1 MNGLNQ
7 MSLSFKSFGL
17 SDIGLTRPNNE
28 DEWVALPEI
37 GFFALAD
44 GMGGHQAGE
53 IAAKEALEN
62 LCLSARDIKSTDCV
76 ELIIDLKDAIEK
88 ANQWV
93 YQLGRE
99 TTSLNGMGTT
109 LCCLMWTR
117 ELIVYAHVGDSRIY
131 RLRDQKLEL
140 LTRDHSLFS
149 KWLSR
154 GKSDECETP
163 FPYKNV
169 ITRAIGTARRANP
182 EIAVSPPIKG
192 DLYFLCSDGLSDVL
206 SIEEMEIILNRSPD
220 HEIAARRL
228 IQKAKIKG
236 SSDNMTILIVQSEN
250 KDVIVDTHDDISKD
264 KNLFRQQRDDSPRS
278 ESIQSDVGRF
288 ERSPS

>member
-1 MNGLNQ
+1 

-117 ELIVYAHVGDSRIY
+117 ELIG
-131 RLRDQKLEL
+131 LRPCGRQPD
-140 LTRDHSLFS
+140 
-149 KWLSR
+149 
-154 GKSDECETP
+154 
-163 FPYKNV
+163 
-169 ITRAIGTARRANP
+169 
-182 EIAVSPPIKG
+182 
-192 DLYFLCSDGLSDVL
+192 L
-206 SIEEMEIILNRSPD
+206 SIARSKTGTIDTGPFFVQQM
-220 HEIAARRL
+220 AFPR
-228 IQKAKIKG
+228 KIG
-236 SSDNMTILIVQSEN
+236 
-250 KDVIVDTHDDISKD
+250 
-264 KNLFRQQRDDSPRS
+264 
-278 ESIQSDVGRF
+278 
-288 ERSPS
+288 